1 MADGNNLPA
10 LASSAPQ
17 AIISFEQM
25 GQMAES
31 FAKSNLFGV
40 KTKDAALSLLMIAQA
55 EGIHPALAVME
66 YDIIEGK
73 PARKAERLLARF
85 QMSGG
90 KVEWLDYSNTV
101 VKGKF
106 SHPHGS
112 TVEIEWS
119 IQDAARVKFWKK
131 DKDGNGRWESLSEK
145 YNWKSWP
152 RAMLRSRVISEGV
165 RTCFP
170 GASLVTLT
178 TEEAQDAQFI
188 EIDAEEEA
196 PTIKDEIPA
205 TGFLEGAAAVKIV
218 EDFTAEMNGAQSLGE
233 LSEIFNRAMQLKG
246 RISNNRITA
255 FEHIRD
261 GNETRLEKSASKAAH
276 DAKDITLSQAAMLP
290 SFIELKNSLFE
301 QKGRD
306 AVQAWGAKKLSAE
319 ILDSLSGEQR
329 DELRGLY
336 KAALHADAAIVNRAR
351 ELADD

>member
-90 KVEWLDYSNTV
+90 RVEWLEYSNTV

-178 TEEAQDAQFI
+178 TEEAQDAQYI
-188 EIDAEEEA
+188 EVDAVYDETPEA
-196 PTIKDEIPA
+196 PTVPQ
-205 TGFLEGAAAVKIV
+205 T
-218 EDFTAEMNGAQSLGE
+218 T
-233 LSEIFNRAMQLKG
+233 
-246 RISNNRITA
+246 
-255 FEHIRD
+255 
-261 GNETRLEKSASKAAH
+261 KSAHQQRKDGEDKAF
-276 DAKDITLSQAAMLP
+276 DARIDACTNHGQLEALLEDPALLSMRSNWQQVFRDKIEAKMDLIAEAGDQPNAEALP
-290 SFIELKNSLFE
+290 SFDDLKRSLSE
-301 QKGRD
+301 QQGKA
-306 AVQAWGAKKLSAE
+306 AVQAWGSQKLSAE
-319 ILDSLSGEQR
+319 ILQSLTDDQR
-329 DELRGLY
+329 NELRGLY
-336 KAALHADAAIVNRAR
+336 KAALHA
-351 ELADD
+351 

>member
-10 LASSAPQ
+10 LSSSAPQ

-90 KVEWLDYSNTV
+90 KVEWLEYSSTV

-119 IQDAARVKFWKK
+119 IQDAARVKYFKK
-131 DKDGNGRWESLSEK
+131 GAEGARGTWEPLSEK
-145 YNWKSWP
+145 YNWRSWP

-165 RTCFP
+165 RACFP

-188 EIDAEEEA
+188 EIDGYVEEDGSPALPAQTTKSAHQQRKDGEDKTFDARIDACTNHGQLEA
-196 PTIKDEIPA
+196 LLDDPA
-205 TGFLEGAAAVKIV
+205 FTSMRSNWQEVFRDKI
-218 EDFTAEMNGAQSLGE
+218 ESKMNLIASTTAE
-233 LSEIFNRAMQLKG
+233 LKV
-246 RISNNRITA
+246 A
-255 FEHIRD
+255 
-261 GNETRLEKSASKAAH
+261 L
-276 DAKDITLSQAAMLP
+276 LP
-290 SFIELKNSLFE
+290 TFDELKVSLSE
-301 QKGRD
+301 QKGRE
-306 AVQAWGAKKLSAE
+306 AVQAWGSKKLSAE
-319 ILDSLSGEQR
+319 ILDTLSGEQR
-329 DELRGLY
+329 NELRGLY
-336 KAALHADAAIVNRAR
+336 KEAINA
-351 ELADD
+351 